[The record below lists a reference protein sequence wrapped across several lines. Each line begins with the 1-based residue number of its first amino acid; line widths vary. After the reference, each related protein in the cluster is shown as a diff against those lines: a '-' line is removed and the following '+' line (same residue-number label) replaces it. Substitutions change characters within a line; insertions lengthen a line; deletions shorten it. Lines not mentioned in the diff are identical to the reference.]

1 MIIDVSY
8 HNGVINWE
16 KAKSEI
22 EGAIIRCGYGQDL
35 KKQDD
40 KQYQRNISE
49 CKRLGIPFGVYFYSY
64 AESLDKVDGEIKH
77 LKRLIEGVKM
87 DFPIFLDL
95 EEDKNAKIAKD
106 VANKWLKAMDG
117 YDVGI
122 YANTWWWDNYLKGV
136 KCKKWVAAW
145 GKEQP
150 KIDNMVLWQY
160 DAYGTVNGVGNKS
173 VDLNKNIALKIKDA
187 NPAKKKT
194 IDELAREV
202 IAEKW
207 GDGEERKKRLTAAG
221 YDYAAVQKRVNEIL
235 GVGKKKYMTVT
246 GVKWALNMRSAP
258 NMSGGVITTIPKG
271 ERVELLEKTTA
282 KWYKVKYNGKTG
294 YCWAEYL
301 KA

>member
-8 HNGVINWE
+8 HNGVIDWE
-16 KAKSEI
+16 KAKPEI

-40 KQYQRNISE
+40 KQYQRNIAE

-64 AESLDKVDGEIKH
+64 AATLDKVNGEVEH
-77 LKRLIEGVKM
+77 LKRLIKGVEM

-106 VANKWLKAMDG
+106 VANKWLKAMTG

-136 KCKKWVAAW
+136 KCKKWVASW
-145 GKEQP
+145 NTEQP
-150 KIDNMVLWQY
+150 KIDDMVLWQY
-160 DAYGTVNGVGNKS
+160 DAYGTVAGVGNKS
-173 VDLNKNIALKIKDA
+173 VDLNKNIALTIK
-187 NPAKKKT
+187 NKKKT
-194 IDELAREV
+194 VDELAHEV

-221 YDYAAVQKRVNEIL
+221 YDYQTVQNRVNEIL
-235 GVGKKKYMTVT
+235 GIKKKTYMTVT
-246 GVKWALNMRSAP
+246 GVNYALNMRNAP
-258 NMSGGVITTIPKG
+258 GMSGAIITTIPKG
-271 ERVELLEKTTA
+271 ARVELLEKTTGN
-282 KWYKVKYNGKTG
+282 WYKVKYNGRTG
-294 YCWAEYL
+294 YCWAKYL